1 MNIIIP
7 ELCLVA
13 LIGPSGS
20 GKSTFASRHF
30 KPTEVV
36 SSDACRAMVADDATD
51 QAATPDAFALL
62 NFIAATRLRAGRLTV
77 IDATS
82 VQPQAR
88 KSLVELAKEYDCL
101 PVAIVLNMPEAL
113 CLARNRERPDLSF
126 GPQVVRRQAEQL
138 RRSLRGLKREGFRH
152 VFVLNSPEEV
162 EAAIVEQ
169 TPLWVNLRHER
180 GPFDIIG
187 DVHGCFDELVTLL
200 ERLGYRLDTRA
211 DAAGGTGFSV
221 THPQGRKAVF
231 VGDLVDRGPGVVDV
245 LKLVMSMTADGVAF
259 CVAGNHESKLLR
271 KLRGRNVQVSHGLA
285 ETLAQLDME
294 SPEFRQQVA
303 AFLDGLIS
311 HYVLDDG
318 DLVVAH
324 AGMKPEYQGRASA
337 RVRDFCLY
345 GETTGETD
353 EFGLP
358 VRSNWAAGYRGRAA
372 VVYGHTPVVEPA
384 WLNRT
389 INIDT
394 GCVFGGKLTALRYP
408 EKELVS
414 VPAARVYYEPVRP
427 LAEAA
432 REVAGSQDFILTP
445 ALSQGEREWR
455 RREGEGKAG
464 SRPANILDI
473 EDVTGKRVVSTRLRG
488 NITVLEENAAAAL
501 EVMSRFAL
509 DPRWLVYLPPTIS
522 PCETSR
528 LTGLLEH
535 PDEVFTYYR
544 NNGVSEVVCEEKHM
558 GSRAVVVVGQDAAA
572 IERRFGITGEG
583 IGACYT
589 RTGRRFFEDRALE
602 AQFLE
607 CVRAGIG
614 EAGLW
619 DELETDWVVLDSE
632 LMPWSLKAQELLRE
646 QYAAVGMAA
655 RTSLTAAESLLR
667 QTAARGIDAADAL
680 AKVEERLNLA
690 QLYGDAYTRYCW
702 PVTSL
707 ADIKLAPFHLL
718 ASEGQLHTDKDHL
731 WHMNMA
737 ARLHEASPALF
748 RDTSH
753 KVVRLD
759 TEDEIEATRWWEE
772 LTGEGGEGM
781 VVKPMAFVAK
791 GKRGLAQPAMKCRGA
806 EYLRI
811 IYGPEYTLPENLK
824 RLRNRGLSAKRSL
837 ALREFALGIEG
848 LRRFV
853 EREPLYRVHECA
865 FAVLALESEPVDP
878 RL

>member
-1 MNIIIP
+1 MKITIP

-20 GKSTFASRHF
+20 GKSVFASRHF

-88 KSLVELAKEYDCL
+88 KSLVELAKEHDCL

-113 CLARNRERPDLSF
+113 CLARNRERPDRSF
-126 GPQVVRRQAEQL
+126 GAHVVRRQAEQL

-152 VFVLNSPEEV
+152 VFVLNSPEDV
-162 EAAIVEQ
+162 EAVTIER

-180 GPFDIIG
+180 GPFDVIG
-187 DVHGCFDELVTLL
+187 DVHGCFDELAALL

-211 DAAGGTGFSV
+211 DAAGGSGFSV

-245 LKLVMSMTADGVAF
+245 LKLVMSMTADGAAL
-259 CVAGNHESKLLR
+259 CVAGNHEAKLLR

-285 ETLAQLDME
+285 ETLAQLE
-294 SPEFRQQVA
+294 RETPEFRQRVIE
-303 AFLDGLIS
+303 FLDGLIS

-318 DLVVAH
+318 ELVVAH
-324 AGMKPEYQGRASA
+324 AGMKTEYQGRASA

-345 GETTGETD
+345 GETSGETD

-358 VRSNWAAGYRGRAA
+358 VRADWAAGYRGRAT
-372 VVYGHTPVVEPA
+372 VVYGHTPVAEPA

-408 EKELVS
+408 ENELVS

-427 LAEAA
+427 LAGAA
-432 REVAGSQDFILTP
+432 RTEEPVAP
-445 ALSQGEREWR
+445 AMDRS
-455 RREGEGKAG
+455 
-464 SRPANILDI
+464 ANLLDI
-473 EDVTGKRVVSTRLRG
+473 EDVIGKRVVSTRLRG
-488 NITVLEENAAAAL
+488 NVTVREENAAAAL

-528 LTGLLEH
+528 LPGLLEH
-535 PDEVFTYYR
+535 PAEVFTYYR

-558 GSRAVVVVGQDAAA
+558 GSRAVVVVGRDAAA
-572 IERRFGITGEG
+572 IERRFGISGDG

-607 CVRAGIG
+607 CVRTAIAD
-614 EAGLW
+614 AGLW
-619 DELETDWVVLDSE
+619 EELGTDWVALDSE
-632 LMPWSLKAQELLRE
+632 LMPWLLKAQELLRE
-646 QYAAVGMAA
+646 QYAAVGAAA
-655 RTSLTAAESLLR
+655 RTSLTVAESLLR
-667 QTAARGIDAADAL
+667 QTEARGIEAADAL

-690 QLYGDAYTRYCW
+690 QLYGDAYARYCW
-702 PVTSL
+702 PVNSL
-707 ADIKLAPFHLL
+707 ADIKLAPFHLI

-737 ARLHEASPALF
+737 ARLREADPALF
-748 RDTSH
+748 RDTLH

-759 TEDEIEATRWWEE
+759 TPDEIEATRWWEE
-772 LTGEGGEGM
+772 LTGKGGEGM
-781 VVKPMAFVAK
+781 VVKPMGFVAN

-811 IYGPEYTLPENLK
+811 IYGPEYTLPENLE
-824 RLRNRGLSAKRSL
+824 RLRSRGVSAKRSL

-853 EREPLYRVHECA
+853 EREPLHRVHECA